1 MNKIKQV
8 ILISVIAGGML
19 SSLQASSSS
28 SAGDINQAIVID
40 NGSSTIRAGFAG
52 DGAPRSVFPSVVGRP
67 RHRAI
72 NIGTKDCYVG
82 DEAQSKRGTLTIK
95 HPVEAGIVTNWDDME
110 AIWQHTFAELKVDPA
125 HHPVLLTEAP
135 LNPKA
140 NREKTA
146 QVMFE
151 TFNVLAMCLENS
163 AVSSLYASG
172 RTTGIVL
179 ESDSQVT
186 LAVPIYEGHALHHAT
201 IRIGLGSN
209 DLKYHLSKLCNEVG
223 HSFVTNDSIHTC
235 PIIQGV
241 LENKC
246 FVRMP
251 VFDPYLRYQ
260 TTGNY
265 GNGNVIEKPIE
276 EKYKLPYGQV
286 ISLGEE
292 RWKVPEVLFNPSLMG
307 REFLGIHQLTY
318 NSISKVDPDLW
329 KVMFGNIV
337 LAGGN
342 TMFPGL
348 GERLSKEVN
357 GLAPAGTKVQVIA
370 PQNRKHSAYI
380 GGAMLASLSTFNNL
394 CVSQEEYNEYGPTI
408 VHRKFF

>member
-1 MNKIKQV
+1 MRKIQQLLLV
-8 ILISVIAGGML
+8 SVIAGGML
-19 SSLQASSSS
+19 NSLQAASSSN
-28 SAGDINQAIVID
+28 GDINQAIVID

-82 DEAQSKRGTLTIK
+82 DEAQSKRGILTTK
-95 HPVEAGIVTNWDDME
+95 HPVEAGIITNWDDME
-110 AIWQHTFAELKVDPA
+110 KLWHHTFAELKVDPA

-151 TFNVLAMCLENS
+151 TFNVPSMHLGNIGVL
-163 AVSSLYASG
+163 SLYASG
-172 RTTGIVL
+172 RTTGIVV
-179 ESDSQVT
+179 DSGYQKT
-186 LAVPIYEGHALHHAT
+186 DIVPIYEGHALHHAT

-209 DLKYHLSKLCNEVG
+209 DLEYHINKLWNEVG
-223 HSFVTNDSIHTC
+223 HSFVTNDSIHAC

-246 FVRMP
+246 FVRVP

-265 GNGNVIEKPIE
+265 GNGHLIAKPIE
-276 EKYKLPYGQV
+276 EKYELPDGQV
-286 ISLGEE
+286 ISLGAELHQ
-292 RWKVPEVLFNPSLMG
+292 VPEVLFQPSLIG
-307 REFLGIHQLTY
+307 RRDYTGIHQLTY
-318 NSISKVDPDLW
+318 DAIMKVDPDLW

-342 TMFPGL
+342 TMFRGMDA
-348 GERLSKEVN
+348 RLLKEITALAPVGTEVN
-357 GLAPAGTKVQVIA
+357 VIA
-370 PQNRKHSAYI
+370 LANRKHSAWV
-380 GGAMLASLSTFNNL
+380 GGSIVADLSTFKDL
-394 CVSQEEYNEYGPTI
+394 CASQEEYNEHGPTI